1 VGPGNI
7 FVVLAKRSV
16 YGLVDIDGLPD
27 PTETLGGA
35 DAEGLTAHAAAVR
48 RRRER

>member
-7 FVVLAKRSV
+7 FVVLVKRSV

-27 PTETLGGA
+27 PTETLGA
-35 DAEGLTAHAAAVR
+35 DAQGLTAHAAAVSR
-48 RRRER
+48 QREQ